1 MDSRAFADASR
12 DDQLAFVKFASG
24 CYEGE
29 GERERE
35 SPRVEIKK
43 AEVKMELGGKSR
55 CFLLTGIS
63 PGSCGNLDSA
73 PGGCGL
79 TKVWEKGVRLRQ

>member
-35 SPRVEIKK
+35 SEGGNQESGSKDGTGR
-43 AEVKMELGGKSR
+43 EVALFFIDR
-55 CFLLTGIS
+55 DITWQL
-63 PGSCGNLDSA
+63 
-73 PGGCGL
+73 
-79 TKVWEKGVRLRQ
+79 W